1 MTHSHVI
8 NNLYV
13 NSELPILVHKNDMD
27 RTQILQTDGHTDKV
41 TPIYPPKLRLWG
53 GGGVR

>member
-1 MTHSHVI
+1 
-8 NNLYV
+8 
-13 NSELPILVHKNDMD
+13 MD
-27 RTQILQTDGHTDKV
+27 RTQFLQTDGHTDKV